1 MSQPAFD
8 PADFGVTTDAP
19 PVPTTINW
27 DDLDP
32 GGYAQTLGKLTEWVG
47 WFRRTY
53 RVPATVFPPCWFA
66 HPGIDGSTRLTG
78 A

>member
-1 MSQPAFD
+1 MNQPAFD
-8 PADFGVTTDAP
+8 SAGNAP

-27 DDLDP
+27 DVLDSA
-32 GGYAQTLGKLTEWVG
+32 GYARTLREFSEWVG